1 MRQEVIDYCQSISLG
16 SFTVSS
22 EIPFDDSGVPLYL
35 KNAKR
40 IYVDLPQYA
49 TDRLV
54 SALDGLTVS
63 NELATV
69 RVVFS
74 ADAKSL
80 PANYE
85 TLVSD
90 LRLARDITLDGVYR
104 REVDVKTD
112 FEQDMLVTELE
123 LRFTKLT

>member
-90 LRLARDITLDGVYR
+90 LRLAKDITLSGVYR

>member
-85 TLVSD
+85 ALVSD

-104 REVDVKTD
+104 REVDVSTE

>member
-22 EIPFDDSGVPLYL
+22 EIPFDDSGTPLYL

-90 LRLARDITLDGVYR
+90 LRLAKDIELDGVYR

>member
-54 SALDGLTVS
+54 SALDGLTIS

-85 TLVSD
+85 TLVSN
-90 LRLARDITLDGVYR
+90 LRLAKDIELDGVYR

>member
-1 MRQEVIDYCQSISLG
+1 
-16 SFTVSS
+16 
-22 EIPFDDSGVPLYL
+22 
-35 KNAKR
+35 
-40 IYVDLPQYA
+40 
-49 TDRLV
+49 V

>member
-104 REVDVKTD
+104 REVDVSTE

>member
-85 TLVSD
+85 ALVSD
-90 LRLARDITLDGVYR
+90 LRLAKDITLDGVYR
-104 REVDVKTD
+104 REVDVSTE